1 MWSKQAGLQTKAD
14 AMPKTV
20 NRMATL
26 AGACEV
32 IEVNRSDMSEEST
45 HLALNPTHAR
55 QLLATIL
62 IQPFSKKK
70 PINATLHLPDE
81 KKSVWVGH
89 ACDKA
94 PINRTDLALE
104 KRPKS
109 GEYPVYSCELRD
121 SGYEV
126 VGRESAIYTAAWSP
140 QDAIDALI
148 RHSAQGNYGGRPV
161 WMPLDAKRSVFLYAD
176 TPKWLGEEGP
186 DGQPKPLGYQ
196 VEDDTYREY
205 LLVSDTTSEVM
216 KSSASLNEMREMVE
230 LIRKAGGSATV
241 FKSMNI

>member
-1 MWSKQAGLQTKAD
+1 
-14 AMPKTV
+14 MPKTV

-55 QLLATIL
+55 QLLAAML
-62 IQPFSKKK
+62 VRPFSKKR
-70 PINATLHLPDE
+70 PVNAAVHLQDDE
-81 KKSVWVGH
+81 QESVWIGH

-94 PINRTDLALE
+94 PVNRTDLALE
-104 KRPKS
+104 KRQKG

-126 VGRESAIYTAAWSP
+126 VSRESAIYAGPALTP
-140 QDAIDALI
+140 QEAIDALI
-148 RHSAQGNYGGRPV
+148 RHSAQGDYGGHPV
-161 WMPLDAKRSVFLYAD
+161 WMPLDAKRSVLLYAD

-186 DGQPKPLGYQ
+186 DGQPKPLGYKA
-196 VEDDTYREY
+196 EDDTDREY

-216 KSSASLNEMREMVE
+216 KSSTSLNEMREMVE

-241 FKSMNI
+241 FKAMNI

>member
-1 MWSKQAGLQTKAD
+1 M
-14 AMPKTV
+14 V
-20 NRMATL
+20 TL
-26 AGACEV
+26 AGACEVIEV

-55 QLLATIL
+55 QILAAML
-62 IQPFSKKK
+62 VRPFSKKR
-70 PINATLHLPDE
+70 PVNAAVHLQDDE
-81 KKSVWVGH
+81 QEIVWIGH

-104 KRPKS
+104 KRPKG

-126 VGRESAIYTAAWSP
+126 VSRESAIYAGPALTP
-140 QDAIDALI
+140 QEAIDALI
-148 RHSAQGNYGGRPV
+148 RHNAQGDYGSRPV
-161 WMPLDAKRSVFLYAD
+161 WMPLDAKRSVLLYAD

-186 DGQPKPLGYQ
+186 DGPAKPLDYMA
-196 VEDDTYREY
+196 EDDTVREY

-216 KSSASLNEMREMVE
+216 KSSTSLNEMREMVE

-241 FKSMNI
+241 FKAMNI